1 MTPMLLQGLLVGC
14 AMGGWGYLAAP
25 VPKEKP
31 VLKCEVRWT
40 GKVETTISGQS
51 MTRDVPDAAEVT
63 ITNISQTEVDI
74 GSKWGPQAFLDLR
87 VKDPSGADVKTEP
100 LASLLTVQSLSKPK
114 PYILKPGEVYRCS
127 VGLLSM
133 VPEEKLVAGTYKVKA
148 VYTFKKKEY
157 TSADVEVKWPGHKK

>member
-87 VKDPSGADVKTEP
+87 SE
-100 LASLLTVQSLSKPK
+100 
-114 PYILKPGEVYRCS
+114 ERR
-127 VGLLSM
+127 VG
-133 VPEEKLVAGTYKVKA
+133 
-148 VYTFKKKEY
+148 KECR
-157 TSADVEVKWPGHKK
+157 SR